1 MRYTSG
7 CPKIQNKCS
16 HNSGLAPF
24 ATLKKFAS
32 NSRSSMSRTWA
43 DVSTGIAKSS
53 KNCDTSAIQ
62 VKIGIRMSVMPGARI
77 LSTVTMRFTAPVSEA
92 IPVMIKPRFQ
102 KSTPW
107 VGEKMTPLFGAYM
120 NQPPSAP
127 PPSNQLELRKTP
139 PAKNAQKL
147 NALIRGNAT
156 SRAPICSGIR

>member
-32 NSRSSMSRTWA
+32 NPRSSMSRTCA
-43 DVSTGIAKSS
+43 DVRTGIAKSS
-53 KNCDTSAIQ
+53 KNCETSAIQ
-62 VKIGIRMSVMPGARI
+62 VKIGIRISVMPGARM
-77 LSTVTMRFTAPVSEA
+77 LSTVTMRFTAPVSDA
-92 IPVMIKPRFQ
+92 IPVMMRPRFQ
-102 KSTPW
+102 KSMPC

-127 PPSNQLELRKTP
+127 PPMIQLVLRNNP
-139 PAKNAQKL
+139 PNKNAQKL

-156 SRAPICSGIR
+156 SRAPICNGIR